1 MTTAVAGARP
11 SRAHRARSRAGEQ
24 LPPGRHGL
32 SREQVARSQRGRILR
47 SIAEAVAEHGYVM
60 TPVAEVLRRAGVS
73 RETFYEHFSNKQ
85 ECFLAAYDASASTLL
100 AAMKDAVRSRSEADS
115 IAEKLERLLARYLE
129 VLANEPAMART
140 FLVEVYAAG
149 PAALA
154 RRVQVQT
161 RFVDTFAEI
170 VGARDGHERFA
181 CEALVAATSALV
193 TQRVCAGQCSD
204 LEELHAPLVRFARE
218 ALRGFRVR

>member
-1 MTTAVAGARP
+1 
-11 SRAHRARSRAGEQ
+11 
-24 LPPGRHGL
+24 L
-32 SREQVARSQRGRILR
+32 SREQVGRSQRGRILR
-47 SIAEAVAEHGYVM
+47 AIAEAVSEYGYAM
-60 TPVAEVLRRAGVS
+60 TPVAEVLFRAGVS

-85 ECFLAAYDASASTLL
+85 ECFLAAYDASARTLL
-100 AAMKDAVRSRSEADS
+100 GAAMDAARSGSEADTV
-115 IAEKLERLLARYLE
+115 AEKLERLLARYLE
-129 VLANEPAMART
+129 VLAHEPAMAHT

-154 RRVQVQT
+154 RRVEVQT
-161 RFVDTFAEI
+161 RFTDMFATI

-193 TQRVCAGQCSD
+193 TQRVCAGRCAE

-218 ALRGFRVR
+218 ALRAFGLRGARSSS